1 VSVSQYLARH
11 AEPEALAVAQP
22 GKLAGSWG
30 HALVVPA
37 YGEETSLFPLLGSV
51 PAGPLGEVLI
61 VVVLN
66 AREDSPRR
74 IHAANEAV
82 RARILREL
90 PDFVTVSESPSIRAH
105 RLAAGT
111 LLVVDR
117 ASKGHTLPE
126 GQGVGLA
133 RKIGNDAAL
142 ALMAA
147 GRVTSAWLHN
157 TDADVRLPVDYFDQ
171 LADVD
176 AGGVGAAIY
185 AWDHRFEEDPTLA
198 EAGRLYEISLRYYVL
213 GLAWAGSP
221 YAYESMGS
229 ALAIPFQ
236 SYAAVRGFPRKNA
249 AEDFYVLDKL
259 AKVGEIVRLNGSRLL
274 LEGRPSDRVPFGTGR
289 ALLDLVG
296 KKNGLERFR
305 LYHPLVFAHLAQ
317 WLRVLDAVA
326 LDGGS
331 FEAGLAKMPSGNP
344 FFRADLLEEALRK
357 LHAFDAV
364 RESLRSTKDADA
376 LRRRLHT
383 WFDAFRTLKLVHALR
398 DAGLP
403 SLPWRQ
409 ALTEA
414 PFTNLTASTDDET
427 ETLRRELAE
436 EEAKLAALR
445 AGVSAMVASRLAD
458 STSDA

>member
-1 VSVSQYLARH
+1 
-11 AEPEALAVAQP
+11 VA
-22 GKLAGSWG
+22 GSRTLEGSWG

-61 VVVLN
+61 AVVLN
-66 AREDSPRR
+66 ARADSPPK

-90 PDFVTVSESPSIRAH
+90 PDFISISDSPSIRAH
-105 RLAAGT
+105 RLPAGT

-117 ASKGHTLPE
+117 ASEGHTLPE

-133 RKIGNDAAL
+133 RKIGNDAVVAL
-142 ALMAA
+142 AAA
-147 GRVTSAWLHN
+147 GRVKSPWLHN
-157 TDADVRLPVDYFDQ
+157 TDADVVLPADYFDQ

-185 AWDHRFEEDPTLA
+185 AWDHRFEEDPDLA

-221 YAYESMGS
+221 YAYQSMGS
-229 ALAIPFQ
+229 ALAIPVA

-259 AKVGEIVRLNGSRLL
+259 AKVGEIVRLDGARLL

-289 ALLDLVG
+289 ALIDLVG

-326 LDGGS
+326 RSGGS
-331 FEAGLAKMPSGNP
+331 LETGLAEMPSGNP
-344 FFRADLLEEALRK
+344 FFRANLLEGVLGELG
-357 LHAFDAV
+357 AFEAV
-364 RESLRSTKDADA
+364 REALGATRDPKA
-376 LRRRLHT
+376 LRRRLHE
-383 WFDAFRTLKLVHALR
+383 WFDAFRTLKLVHGLR

-403 SLPWRQ
+403 SMHWRQ
-409 ALTEA
+409 ALAEA
-414 PFTNLTASTDDET
+414 PFTNLTSSTAEET
-427 ETLRRELAE
+427 DPLRKELAAE
-436 EEAKLAALR
+436 ESRLAATR
-445 AGVSAMVASRLAD
+445 AGVPALVAEEPPN
-458 STSDA
+458 